1 MQRRSLL
8 VVAALAPVAAH
19 ASAQDL
25 LERLLD
31 AIGGRARWAA
41 LRATLNDSLQHRL
54 VEPLEVRARILMD
67 FQQPRFRIDTEGQGA
82 AAGLRLVRVLD
93 GDVHWRRN
101 REGALLPIPEPT
113 LAEDRRWLAAHL
125 YRTLA
130 RLARQDALLSVQ
142 LGAEGRLEV
151 FEAGRRLLWL
161 RCNARGEPVAQGA
174 HESESP
180 GLLGPW
186 RFEVEGIRHPVWS
199 SNADGSFRA
208 ELRELQ
214 VNPPLTEAL
223 FSRPPA

>member
-1 MQRRSLL
+1 MQRRPMLA
-8 VVAALAPVAAH
+8 AALAALASPVAS

-31 AIGGRARWAA
+31 AIGGRARWAG
-41 LRATLNDSLQHRL
+41 LHATLNDSLQQRL
-54 VEPLEVRARILMD
+54 VEPVAVRARILMD
-67 FQQPRFRIDTEGQGA
+67 FERPRFRIDTEGP
-82 AAGLRLVRVLD
+82 GLRLVRVVD
-93 GDVHWRRN
+93 GDAHWRRS
-101 REGALLPIPEPT
+101 REGQVLPISEAT

-151 FEAGRRLLWL
+151 FEGGRRLLWL

-180 GLLGPW
+180 TLLGPW
-186 RFEVEGIRHPVWS
+186 RFEVEGIRHPVWTS
-199 SNADGSFRA
+199 SADASFRA
-208 ELRELQ
+208 ELRELHI
-214 VNPPLTEAL
+214 NPKLDEAL